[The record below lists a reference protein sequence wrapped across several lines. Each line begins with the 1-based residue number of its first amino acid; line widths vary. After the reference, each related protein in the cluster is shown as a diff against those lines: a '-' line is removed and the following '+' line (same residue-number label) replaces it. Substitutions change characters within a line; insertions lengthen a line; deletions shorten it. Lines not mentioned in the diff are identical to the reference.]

1 MILSSGSITS
11 PFPEMVKDVSLS
23 ATTSSASRFL
33 NILSVLQSLANSTA
47 ERVKIPLC
55 LSSFASNF
63 SNKVK
68 NYQLAKKA
76 LKHLNKK
83 IHLIELVGY
92 NRDEV
97 NILLNAVDFL
107 LMTSISEGS
116 HQIIKEAMA

>member
-1 MILSSGSITS
+1 MQSGLKREEIYGLFS
-11 PFPEMVKDVSLS
+11 
-23 ATTSSASRFL
+23 
-33 NILSVLQSLANSTA
+33 
-47 ERVKIPLC
+47 
-55 LSSFASNF
+55 SNF

-116 HQIIKEAMA
+116 PQIIKEAMACNCPIITTDVGDVTVARRSSGGAFSPTHGYTHGGYDGFSDV